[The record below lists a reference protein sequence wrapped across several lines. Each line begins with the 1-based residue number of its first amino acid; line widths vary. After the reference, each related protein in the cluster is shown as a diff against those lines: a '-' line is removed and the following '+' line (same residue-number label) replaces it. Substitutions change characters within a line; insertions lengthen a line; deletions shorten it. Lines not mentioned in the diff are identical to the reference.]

1 VLLKFMKLPH
11 QTMINKIKNL
21 IKKTIK
27 VFKKKE
33 INGKEVDRR
42 FCNICQ
48 KKECKRS
55 QTQIRILRLIQE
67 VATMWHSLFHCLN
80 RI

>member
-1 VLLKFMKLPH
+1 M
-11 QTMINKIKNL
+11 KNL

-48 KKECKRS
+48 KEECKRI
-55 QTQIRILRLIQE
+55 QTKIRILRLIQE